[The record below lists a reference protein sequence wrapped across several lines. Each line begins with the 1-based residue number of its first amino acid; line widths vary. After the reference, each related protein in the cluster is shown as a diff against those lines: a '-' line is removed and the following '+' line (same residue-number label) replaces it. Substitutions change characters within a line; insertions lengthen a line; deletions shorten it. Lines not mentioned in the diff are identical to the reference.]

1 MGVYSQETMFVLQRG
16 VDTRDETY
24 LDRKAMPVLKRAE
37 RTELLWQ
44 MMKEGIESNKGVG
57 IREWIYNV
65 FPKNPSDDCIHRKT
79 QKTHP
84 YQGHK
89 ECNVKNVL
97 WSAFPIYASKEC
109 ISITKSFSY
118 NFLCE
123 RVLMMIREA
132 ISKVGSLI

>member
-1 MGVYSQETMFVLQRG
+1 MYSQETMFVLQHG

-24 LDRKAMPVLKRAE
+24 LDRKAMPVLKRVE

-79 QKTHP
+79 QKTHRIP
-84 YQGHK
+84 G
-89 ECNVKNVL
+89 
-97 WSAFPIYASKEC
+97 P
-109 ISITKSFSY
+109 
-118 NFLCE
+118 
-123 RVLMMIREA
+123 
-132 ISKVGSLI
+132 